1 MWNARFAGAVRLFP
15 KVRILAPRAGSRG
28 LFQSWGMSCAQT
40 AIIPTN
46 SAIDASAA
54 ASSTKIF
61 NMSASTIREHMRN
74 IVPSL
79 FPPVKPRI
87 RLARTKS

>member
-1 MWNARFAGAVRLFP
+1 
-15 KVRILAPRAGSRG
+15 
-28 LFQSWGMSCAQT
+28 MSCAQT

-61 NMSASTIREHMRN
+61 NMPASLIREHMRN
-74 IVPSL
+74 IVLIL
-79 FPPVKPRI
+79 FFWSSVGSGLVWKIASKNIAWLTGLALRGSPAPKI
-87 RLARTKS
+87 RQWPTNRHSGGR